1 MKKLLLT
8 FVLLGSLVAYSQQ
21 KIQVFFDF
29 NKDTPTDNAAAE
41 VQAWLQQNKN
51 IEIVKLIGYCD
62 SVDKS
67 DYNKDLAM
75 RRINTMLTMLK
86 NSSIKINDAVQ
97 LQALGKDFKLSKNQR
112 DNRKVEIYYA
122 PLTIPIPKD
131 SKDLKDPKDLK
142 DSKDPEVSEEGKDTY
157 NTLSSLV
164 AEEKSA
170 LEKKFIKAKI
180 GDLIRINN
188 INFYFNSEKLME
200 QSMPL
205 LEELLQIML
214 NNPKLRIEI
223 HGHICCNPNP
233 MDTKL
238 SYRRALIIYKYLAAH
253 GIQIN
258 RLAYK
263 GIGSNQ
269 PIYPLPERT
278 EAQRAANRR
287 VEILIVDK

>member
-1 MKKLLLT
+1 M
-8 FVLLGSLVAYSQQ
+8 ANSQE

-29 NKDTPTDNAAAE
+29 NKDTPTDKVTAE
-41 VQAWLQQNKN
+41 VEAWLQQNKN

-75 RRINTMLTMLK
+75 RRINTMLSLLK
-86 NSSIKINDAVQ
+86 NNSIKIKDAVQ
-97 LQALGKDFKLSKNQR
+97 LQALGKDFKLSKNQK
-112 DNRKVEIYYA
+112 DNRKVEIYYS
-122 PLTIPIPKD
+122 PLNIPIPSDSIDPKDSKNPKD
-131 SKDLKDPKDLK
+131 SKDAG
-142 DSKDPEVSEEGKDTY
+142 VSEEGKDTY
-157 NTLSSLV
+157 NTLSGLV

-214 NNPKLRIEI
+214 NYPKLRIEI

-238 SYRRALIIYKYLAAH
+238 SYRRALIIYKYLTTH
-253 GIQIN
+253 GIQNN

>member
-29 NKDTPTDNAAAE
+29 NKDTPTDNATAE

-131 SKDLKDPKDLK
+131 SKDLKDPKD
-142 DSKDPEVSEEGKDTY
+142 SKDPEVSEEGKDTY
-157 NTLSSLV
+157 NTLSGLV

-170 LEKKFIKAKI
+170 LEMKFIKAKI

>member
-131 SKDLKDPKDLK
+131 SKDLKDPKD
-142 DSKDPEVSEEGKDTY
+142 SKDPEVSEEGKDTY
-157 NTLSSLV
+157 NTLSGLV

-170 LEKKFIKAKI
+170 LEMKFIKAKI

>member
-1 MKKLLLT
+1 MKKVLLLL
-8 FVLLGSLVAYSQQ
+8 VLLGTMVAYSQQ
-21 KIQVFFDF
+21 KVQVFFDF
-29 NKDTPTDNAAAE
+29 NKDIPTDYSKAAM
-41 VQAWLQQNKN
+41 QSWLQQNKN
-51 IEIVKLIGYCD
+51 IEIVKLVGYCD

-75 RRINTMLTMLK
+75 RRINTMLTLLK
-86 NSSIKINDAVQ
+86 NNRIKINDAVQ
-97 LQALGKDFKLSKNQR
+97 LLALGKDFKRSKNQK
-112 DNRKVEIYYA
+112 DNRKVEIFYL
-122 PLTIPIPKD
+122 PLNIPIPID
-131 SKDLKDPKDLK
+131 SKDPKD
-142 DSKDPEVSEEGKDTY
+142 SQDPEVSEEGKDVY
-157 NTLSSLV
+157 NTLSGLV

-170 LEKKFIKAKI
+170 LEKKFIKAKK
-180 GDLIRINN
+180 GDLVRINN

-200 QSMPL
+200 QSIPL

-214 NNPKLRIEI
+214 SYPKLRIEI

-238 SYRRALIIYKYLAAH
+238 SYRRALIIYKYLANH
-253 GIQIN
+253 GIPNN

-263 GIGSNQ
+263 GIGSNI
-269 PIYPLPERT
+269 PIYPLPEKN

>member
-8 FVLLGSLVAYSQQ
+8 FVLLGSLVAFSQQ
-21 KIQVFFDF
+21 KVQVFFDF
-29 NKDTPTDNAAAE
+29 NKDTPTDNAKAE
-41 VQAWLQQNKN
+41 LQAWLLQNKN

-86 NSSIKINDAVQ
+86 NNSMKINDAVQ
-97 LQALGKDFKLSKNQR
+97 LQALGKDFKLSKNQK

-122 PLTIPIPKD
+122 PLVFPISKD
-131 SKDLKDPKDLK
+131 STNPKDPKDAK
-142 DSKDPEVSEEGKDTY
+142 DSKNPEVSEEGKDTY
-157 NTLSSLV
+157 NTLSGLV

-188 INFYFNSEKLME
+188 INFFFNSEKLME

-238 SYRRALIIYKYLAAH
+238 SYRRALIIYKYLASH
-253 GIQIN
+253 GIQNN

-269 PIYPLPERT
+269 PIYALPERT

>member
-8 FVLLGSLVAYSQQ
+8 FLLLGSLMTFGQQ
-21 KIQVFFDF
+21 KVQVFFDF
-29 NKDTPTDNAAAE
+29 NKDTPTDSATAAIE
-41 VQAWLQQNKN
+41 AWLQQNKN

-62 SVDKS
+62 SVDKR

-86 NSSIKINDAVQ
+86 NNSIKINDGVQ
-97 LQALGKDFKLSKNQR
+97 LQALGKDFKLSKNQK
-112 DNRKVEIYYA
+112 DNRKVEIYYTPIA
-122 PLTIPIPKD
+122 IQIPAE
-131 SKDLKDPKDLK
+131 SKDL
-142 DSKDPEVSEEGKDTY
+142 EVSEEGKDTY
-157 NTLSSLV
+157 YTLSGLV

-238 SYRRALIIYKYLAAH
+238 SYRRALIIYKYLATH
-253 GIQIN
+253 GIENN

>member
-8 FVLLGSLVAYSQQ
+8 VVLLGSILAHSQQ
-21 KIQVFFDF
+21 KIQVYFDF
-29 NKDTPTDNAAAE
+29 NKDTPTNDATRE

-67 DYNKDLAM
+67 DYNKNLAM
-75 RRINTMLTMLK
+75 RRINSMLTFLK
-86 NSSIKINDAVQ
+86 NNNIKINDAVQ
-97 LQALGKDFKLSKNQR
+97 LQALGKDFKLSKNQK

-122 PLTIPIPKD
+122 PLNMPFPKD
-131 SKDLKDPKDLK
+131 TKQPKDA
-142 DSKDPEVSEEGKDTY
+142 KDPEVSEEGKDTY
-157 NTLSSLV
+157 NTLSGLV

-180 GDLIRINN
+180 GDLIRINY

-253 GIQIN
+253 GIKNN

>member
-8 FVLLGSLVAYSQQ
+8 FMLLGSLMVYCQE
-21 KIQVFFDF
+21 KFQVFFDF
-29 NKDTPTDNAAAE
+29 NKDTPTDKVTAE
-41 VQAWLQQNKN
+41 VQGWLQQNKN

-75 RRINTMLTMLK
+75 RRITTMLK
-86 NSSIKINDAVQ
+86 LLKSNSIKINDAVQ
-97 LQALGKDFKLSKNQR
+97 LQAIGKDFKLSKNQK

-122 PLTIPIPKD
+122 PINIPTSKD
-131 SKDLKDPKDLK
+131 SKKPIDSNYLK
-142 DSKDPEVSEEGKDTY
+142 DSKETEASEEGKDTY
-157 NTLSSLV
+157 NTLSALV

-170 LEKKFIKAKI
+170 LEKKFVKGKI

-214 NNPKLRIEI
+214 KYPKLRIEI
-223 HGHICCNPNP
+223 NGHICCNPNP

-238 SYRRALIIYKYLAAH
+238 SYRRALIIYKYLASH
-253 GIQIN
+253 GIQNN

>member
-1 MKKLLLT
+1 MKKGLLP
-8 FVLLGSLVAYSQQ
+8 FVLLGTMFVYSQQ
-21 KIQVFFDF
+21 KMQVFFDF
-29 NKDTPTDNAAAE
+29 NKDTPTDSSNAE
-41 VQAWLQQNKN
+41 MQSWLQQNKN

-75 RRINTMLTMLK
+75 RRINTMLAMLK
-86 NSSIKINDAVQ
+86 NSNLKINDTVQ
-97 LQALGKDFKLSKNQR
+97 LKAIGKDFKWAKNQKE
-112 DNRKVEIYYA
+112 NRKVEIYYR
-122 PLTIPIPKD
+122 PISIPKE
-131 SKDLKDPKDLK
+131 
-142 DSKDPEVSEEGKDTY
+142 PEVNEEGKDTY
-157 NTLSSLV
+157 NTLSGLV

-170 LEKKFIKAKI
+170 LETKFIKAKK
-180 GDLIRINN
+180 GDLVRINN

-214 NNPKLRIEI
+214 RYPKLRIEI

-253 GIQIN
+253 GIPNN

-263 GIGSNQ
+263 GIGSNI
-269 PIYPLPERT
+269 PIYPLPEKT

>member
-1 MKKLLLT
+1 MKKVLLLL
-8 FVLLGSLVAYSQQ
+8 VLLGTMVAYSQQ
-21 KIQVFFDF
+21 KVQVFFDF
-29 NKDTPTDNAAAE
+29 NKDIPTDYSKAAM
-41 VQAWLQQNKN
+41 QSWLQQNKN
-51 IEIVKLIGYCD
+51 IEIVKLVGYCD

-75 RRINTMLTMLK
+75 RRINTMLTLLK
-86 NSSIKINDAVQ
+86 NNRIKINDAVQ
-97 LQALGKDFKLSKNQR
+97 LLALGKDFKRSKNQK
-112 DNRKVEIYYA
+112 DNRKVEIFYL
-122 PLTIPIPKD
+122 PLNIPIPID
-131 SKDLKDPKDLK
+131 SKDPKD
-142 DSKDPEVSEEGKDTY
+142 SQDPEVSEEGKDVY
-157 NTLSSLV
+157 NNLSGLV

-170 LEKKFIKAKI
+170 LEKKFIKAKK
-180 GDLIRINN
+180 GDLVRINN

-200 QSMPL
+200 QSIPL

-214 NNPKLRIEI
+214 SYPKLRIEI

-238 SYRRALIIYKYLAAH
+238 SYRRALIIYKYLANH
-253 GIQIN
+253 GIPNN

-263 GIGSNQ
+263 GIGSNI
-269 PIYPLPERT
+269 PIYPLPEKN